1 MTSTC
6 FVVAFGH
13 GTDSEHSE
21 SPRDMAE
28 ALRNLVETAC
38 KAKGR
43 RFSTKSSV
51 SVAPGGVMF
60 ALADDEPDRAVEL
73 CQAVM
78 AQLEHQAT
86 THQALPPVCA
96 AITHGS
102 LRQVDV
108 LGFSSNFEGW
118 PAIAAARVV
127 AKLEPGEL
135 AIEQSVWEFASV
147 LRDCGDPKPIP
158 GKAHDTPFQVRIHR
172 RIQFPTTL
180 RSMEPQT
187 PAQDTPDSI
196 QLPPYA
202 ELAQKARERIAALL
216 QDPGAQTLRAA
227 IMQQGQGQS
236 AEDILVPTHA
246 TSLLTTLKRLH
257 DATHTCLQKRTATQP
272 QPIGPTKTVAMSIF
286 SCLTG
291 LAINHEE
298 LMSSGQAF
306 NPWQHRLQRSLPLAS
321 EASVEVMVSSLGEHP
336 ARFRTLKDNTHPRW
350 VGKDSITNDE
360 LETGLTH
367 SDRLTGLQQR
377 IWCAVMQV
385 ERPPESFGNHELQR
399 LQAILSTRD
408 EDKTHLYYITL
419 PQTQDPGSQID
430 AALLDSL
437 LQALPA
443 LRVFSF
449 RNQHGTS
456 LLCVD
461 EYRLWARIEEF
472 LNMVEAS

>member
-43 RFSTKSSV
+43 RFSTQSSV

-172 RIQFPTTL
+172 RIQFPTTVATAGAAAAAAAS
-180 RSMEPQT
+180 R
-187 PAQDTPDSI
+187 
-196 QLPPYA
+196 QLAPYEA
-202 ELAQKARERIAALL
+202 F
-216 QDPGAQTLRAA
+216 AQTVRQQIHA
-227 IMQQGQGQS
+227 ILERSHMQEIREAITAQS
-236 AEDILVPTHA
+236 HEVSPEDILVPAQPEALLEAMDSLHQA
-246 TSLLTTLKRLH
+246 TESCRPGWQ
-257 DATHTCLQKRTATQP
+257 AQPPATQKLLKQSLKDIVGRQALLIMNCEQLQALALDP
-272 QPIGPTKTVAMSIF
+272 QQDG
-286 SCLTG
+286 LTRD
-291 LAINHEE
+291 I
-298 LMSSGQAF
+298 
-306 NPWQHRLQRSLPLAS
+306 PLAM
-321 EASVEVMVSSLGEHP
+321 EAGLEVLVSSLGERAADFVLRIDNQQR
-336 ARFRTLKDNTHPRW
+336 ARVIGRTSFLA
-350 VGKDSITNDE
+350 DE
-360 LETGLTH
+360 LEHGLAHT
-367 SDRLTGLQQR
+367 DQLTGLLQR
-377 IWCAVMQV
+377 IWSEVMKPGAATTVIRPGGNRAAPGQAQN
-385 ERPPESFGNHELQR
+385 ERKAREEL
-399 LQAILSTRD
+399 L
-408 EDKTHLYYITL
+408 LYYC
-419 PQTQDPGSQID
+419 
-430 AALLDSL
+430 
-437 LQALPA
+437 PA
-443 LRVFSF
+443 QRSACPAG
-449 RNQHGTS
+449 RSGT
-456 LLCVD
+456 
-461 EYRLWARIEEF
+461 ARKP
-472 LNMVEAS
+472 A